1 MRFVGRLIALLWV
14 SLVLT
19 AIFGTIAARAA
30 KRRIVPLENP
40 DADEIRIA
48 AIFEPVSFRST
59 ATGFR
64 GGTIDCWY
72 GGGVIDLRGAT
83 LDPAGARLQVK
94 AVFGGGQILVP
105 ETWRVTAR
113 VLGIGGLGDA
123 RPRADRPDD
132 APQLTIE
139 GTAIFGGFGL
149 MSEISDAEVRE
160 LDKAIARSAQRRHT
174 APEAGPSPEMM
185 SAV

>member
-1 MRFVGRLIALLWV
+1 MRVIGRLIALLWV
-14 SLVLT
+14 GLVLA

-30 KRRIVPLENP
+30 KRRIVPLDTP

-59 ATGFR
+59 ATSFR

-72 GGGVIDLRGAT
+72 GGGVIDLREAT
-83 LDPAGARLQVK
+83 LDPAGARLRVK

-105 ETWRVTAR
+105 EAWRVTAR

-123 RPRADRPDD
+123 RPHVERPED
-132 APQLTIE
+132 APHLTIE
-139 GTAIFGGFGL
+139 GTAVFGGFGV
-149 MSEISDAEVRE
+149 MSEISEAQVRGLDAAV
-160 LDKAIARSAQRRHT
+160 ARSAQRAHR
-174 APEAGPSPEMM
+174 APETTPSPEVA

>member
-1 MRFVGRLIALLWV
+1 MRVIGRLLALLGV
-14 SLVLT
+14 GVLLS
-19 AIFGTIAARAA
+19 AACGAVAARAA
-30 KRRIVPLENP
+30 KRRIVPLETP

-48 AIFEPVSFRST
+48 AIFEPLSFRST
-59 ATGFR
+59 ATSFR

-83 LDPAGARLQVK
+83 LHPAGAHLQVK

-105 ETWRVTAR
+105 ESWRVTAR

-123 RPRADRPDD
+123 RPKVERPED
-132 APQLTIE
+132 APHLTIE
-139 GTAIFGGFGL
+139 GTAIFGGFGV

-160 LDKAIARSAQRRHT
+160 LDKAVARSAERAHRTPET
-174 APEAGPSPEMM
+174 APSPEMA
-185 SAV
+185 SIV